1 MTLRHR
7 LLIAAL
13 SIFPLLGPAQ
23 AANDFPTRSIR
34 LIVGFAP
41 GGATDVVARLLSVAL
56 SQELK
61 QTVYVE
67 NIAGASGLIAWKT
80 VATSPPDGYTLMMAE
95 NAISIR
101 PSLPE
106 AVTAPFDPTTQMAGV
121 ALAAHSPLALV
132 VAKRVQAN
140 TAEELIKLSKAT
152 PQKLDYA
159 SAGSGS
165 VAQMVWDVVKQGA
178 QINAI
183 DVPFR
188 GGGPAVAAI
197 IANQTDIIMASTQ
210 VAKPLVEQ
218 EIVKALAVTGKE
230 RSPALP
236 NVPTLSEVGIK
247 HADAELEFWYGIFGP
262 KALPETVKERLE
274 KAVKV
279 VVSDPEI
286 KAKLLALD
294 ISPQYMGG
302 SDLDVKLKIE
312 IANWKA
318 FTASKTTGAP

>member
-1 MTLRHR
+1 MTLRLR

-13 SIFPLLGPAQ
+13 SVFPLLGPAQ
-23 AANDFPTRSIR
+23 AADDFPVRSIR
-34 LIVGFAP
+34 LVVGFAP

-67 NIAGASGLIAWKT
+67 NVAGASGLIAWKT
-80 VATSPPDGYTLMMAE
+80 VANSSPDGYTLMMAE

-106 AVTAPFDPTTQMAGV
+106 AETAPFDPTTQMAGV
-121 ALAAHSPLALV
+121 ALIAHSPLALV
-132 VAKRVQAN
+132 VAQRVQTN
-140 TAEELIKLSKAT
+140 TAEELSKLSKAT
-152 PQKLDYA
+152 PKKLDYA
-159 SAGSGS
+159 SAGIGS

-178 QINAI
+178 QIDAV

-188 GGGPAVAAI
+188 GGGPAIAAI
-197 IANQTDIIMASTQ
+197 IANQADIIMASTQ

-218 EIVKALAVTGKE
+218 NIVKALAVTGKE

-236 NVPTLSEVGIK
+236 DVPTLSEAGIK
-247 HADAELEFWYGIFGP
+247 HADAELEFWFGLFGP
-262 KALPETVKERLE
+262 KALPNAVKERVE
-274 KAVKV
+274 KAIKV
-279 VVSDPEI
+279 VVGDPEI

-294 ISPQYMGG
+294 ISPQYMSG
-302 SDLDVKLKIE
+302 SDLDVKLATE
-312 IANWKA
+312 IANWKT
-318 FTASKTTGAP
+318 FTSSKTAGAR

>member
-7 LLIAAL
+7 LLIVAL
-13 SIFPLLGPAQ
+13 SVFPLCAAAQ
-23 AANDFPTRSIR
+23 AANDFPTRPIR

-61 QTVYVE
+61 QTVYIE
-67 NIAGASGLIAWKT
+67 NLPGASGLLAWKT
-80 VATSPPDGYTLMMAE
+80 VANSQPDGYTLMMAE

-106 AVTAPFDPTTQMAGV
+106 AVTAPFDPTTQLAGV

-152 PQKLDYA
+152 PKKLDYA

-178 QINAI
+178 QIDAV

-188 GGGPAVAAI
+188 GGGPAIAAI

-210 VAKPLVEQ
+210 VTKPLVEQ
-218 EIVKALAVTGKE
+218 QSVKALAVTGKE

-236 NVPTLSEVGIK
+236 DVPTLSEVGIK
-247 HADAELEFWYGIFGP
+247 HADAELEFWFGIFGP

-274 KAVKV
+274 KAVKEV
-279 VVSDPEI
+279 VADPEI

-294 ISPQYMGG
+294 ISPQYMSG
-302 SDLDVKLKIE
+302 SDLDVKLKTE

-318 FTASKTTGAP
+318 FTASKTSTAP

>member
-1 MTLRHR
+1 
-7 LLIAAL
+7 
-13 SIFPLLGPAQ
+13 
-23 AANDFPTRSIR
+23 
-34 LIVGFAP
+34 
-41 GGATDVVARLLSVAL
+41 
-56 SQELK
+56 
-61 QTVYVE
+61 
-67 NIAGASGLIAWKT
+67 
-80 VATSPPDGYTLMMAE
+80 
-95 NAISIR
+95 
-101 PSLPE
+101 
-106 AVTAPFDPTTQMAGV
+106 
-121 ALAAHSPLALV
+121 
-132 VAKRVQAN
+132 VQAN

-152 PQKLDYA
+152 PKKLDYA